1 MTPDLQPERAYW
13 AAHPGDALV
22 GIDEAGRGCLAGPV
36 VAAAVQ
42 IAEADL
48 APLAAGPLAQA
59 NDSKQLSPA
68 QRDRLYETLTHEPRV
83 RWGIGQASV
92 EEIDR
97 LNILRATHLAMRRA
111 IEALPTLPD
120 HALVDG
126 LPVKGLPI
134 PHDALVKGDSRS
146 LLIACASILAKVTR
160 DRLCLTLDAQFPGYG
175 LAQHKGYGTRAHLDA
190 LRRLGPSPCHRSSFA
205 PVRALQDDLPFPD

>member
-1 MTPDLQPERAYW
+1 MNDLLFPTVGIAGIGLIGGSLAKDLRTFGLAGRILGWNRTPAHAERALEL
-13 AAHPGDALV
+13 GL
-22 GIDEAGRGCLAGPV
+22 ID
-36 VAAAVQ
+36 
-42 IAEADL
+42 
-48 APLAAGPLAQA
+48 
-59 NDSKQLSPA
+59 
-68 QRDRLYETLTHEPRV
+68 
-83 RWGIGQASV
+83 
-92 EEIDR
+92 
-97 LNILRATHLAMRRA
+97 
-111 IEALPTLPD
+111 EALPTLPD

-146 LLIACASILAKVTR
+146 LLIACASILAKVSR

-190 LRRLGPSPCHRSSFA
+190 LRRLGPSPCHRRSFA

>member
-13 AAHPGDALV
+13 AAHPGGGLV

-126 LPVKGLPI
+126 LPVKALPI

-146 LLIACASILAKVTR
+146 LLIACASILAKVSR

-190 LRRLGPSPCHRSSFA
+190 LRRLGPSPCHRRSFA